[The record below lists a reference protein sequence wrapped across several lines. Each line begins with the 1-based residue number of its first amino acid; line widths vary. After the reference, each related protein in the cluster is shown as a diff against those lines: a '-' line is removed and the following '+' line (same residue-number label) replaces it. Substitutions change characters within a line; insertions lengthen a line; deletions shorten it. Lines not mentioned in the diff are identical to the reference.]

1 MKRRRLLKMLSTVF
15 ILSCLFV
22 KAQEPYGT
30 NKYIDKANQLTAKNL
45 DSAIYYLK
53 EGIDYYS
60 EQKDT
65 INLINNL
72 CHLSEVYDN
81 VLDYGKSYDGYWEAL
96 ILADLSNDD
105 ISKSRIYQEL
115 GWLYTAY
122 RREEESLRYFNMSL
136 KLKKQLF
143 KEKKISQDYLVSNY
157 FAIVNCYRVNHNYIT

>member
-81 VLDYGKSYDGYWEAL
+81 VLDYGKSYDPDGNDVQFTLRQYKEAGSYSGSIEL
-96 ILADLSNDD
+96 HDLENAKSYFLAPNVSMVETIHIILKATDNGNPALS
-105 ISKSRIYQEL
+105 SYQRI
-115 GWLYTAY
+115 
-122 RREEESLRYFNMSL
+122 
-136 KLKKQLF
+136 
-143 KEKKISQDYLVSNY
+143 
-157 FAIVNCYRVNHNYIT
+157 IVTIEP